1 MEWASWSA
9 AADRIL
15 HSPNLPIWAAI
26 AASAVFA
33 LILVIALLRAD
44 KSVANGV
51 LGIVTLLA
59 VGVAGFASWRVF
71 VDGAG
76 SGLRSVD
83 AARAISPMPALACV
97 DDLAGDAVQAAC
109 ERALFGSP
117 ETVAAA
123 VSYASARLAQLTSL
137 GDVASANK
145 RMTPDIERLR
155 RSIERDRYGLIA
167 YVLTAQD
174 RCVPD
179 RCAAFQSLTDPSR
192 IAANMNEHV
201 YETAVTRAA
210 PSWGAGSGPLA
221 AAAPGGV
228 MGIVE
233 APSGRP
239 TNADFPTSSSIPP
252 ISIMA
257 EPPPAPKSSATAG
270 TPSPRP
276 AATAAGAA
284 GGNAAAHN
292 SPSAAAKRAP
302 APAPASADAQAP
314 ANAQAAVRR
323 PPPPPKPKPP
333 VAAAPVQLAPEEA
346 SSDN

>member
-26 AASAVFA
+26 AASAIFV

-44 KSVANGV
+44 RSVANAV
-51 LGIVTLLA
+51 LGFITLLA
-59 VGVAGFASWRVF
+59 VGIAGFASWRLF

-76 SGLRSVD
+76 PSLHS
-83 AARAISPMPALACV
+83 AEAERAINTTPALACV

-109 ERALFGSP
+109 ERALFSSP

-123 VSYASARLAQLTSL
+123 VSYASARLAQLTSQ
-137 GDVASANK
+137 GDVASADK
-145 RMTPDIERLR
+145 RMTPELDRLR

-179 RCAAFQSLTDPSR
+179 QCPAFQSLTDHSR

-201 YETAVTRAA
+201 YETTVTRAA
-210 PSWGAGSGPLA
+210 PSWGAANGPLA
-221 AAAPGGV
+221 AAAPVPGGV
-228 MGIVE
+228 LGVAE
-233 APSGRP
+233 APSGKP
-239 TNADFPTSSSIPP
+239 VNIDFATSSSIPP
-252 ISIMA
+252 ISIMT
-257 EPPPAPKSSATAG
+257 EPAP
-270 TPSPRP
+270 
-276 AATAAGAA
+276 AAPKPAGA
-284 GGNAAAHN
+284 NAAAGHA
-292 SPSAAAKRAP
+292 SPPAAKRQP
-302 APAPASADAQAP
+302 AAANPHSPSNGLATTNGQAP

-333 VAAAPVQLAPEEA
+333 LAAPVQLAPA
-346 SSDN
+346 GANPDN